1 MDGMHAVLAALS
13 LGLTVGTPLPPPR
26 EQIGAGGTLQ
36 LLTPGDPM
44 VLPGQADGRSFG
56 VGRQLA
62 SDGRIAAFQSEAG
75 NLAGFDFKVRI
86 GGVVASAG
94 EGVIRRLDA
103 VPEQTVTIAELRT
116 PVVSRDG
123 STVVYTIY
131 VETFSR
137 LYSDVY
143 LVDLDGG
150 TRTRVTQAPTSPQ
163 GMGWSLNPSV
173 SADGRLVAFD
183 SLDALVPEDTGRHD
197 VFVWAR
203 QGRTFSMIS
212 RAPDGTAANGD
223 SWNAS
228 MSNDGNRV
236 AFMSTATNLVPG
248 GSAGGSSQVFLH
260 DRSTGVTRLVSRT
273 PSGGA
278 GNAASSNPAVSPDGR
293 FVAFLSNA
301 SDLAP
306 GDDNVR
312 ADAYLFD
319 SENGSVSRVSIA
331 AGEIQPNAAVESV
344 SLCDGAR
351 RIVFG
356 SAASNLDPMAG
367 GNARKVF
374 LRDTST
380 TQVRALGRPVD
391 GGAVDGFFGFGILA
405 PDCSSVVYPT
415 DAARLGPP
423 DENQLYDVFR
433 EDLDEGGIVMLSR
446 WSGAPPPTSILGA
459 ATASNASIS
468 SDGQRILVDY
478 VARNMLPGDDG
489 ARPRSVLIDRGTGTR
504 TRIDGPIV
512 LGSERPR
519 RTSAIASDAPVSAY
533 VTRLS
538 EDLPFS
544 EPIYV
549 RGPMLLG
556 EAVVTPPGV
565 PEPGF
570 SATPP
575 KISADGTRVL
585 FGSTA
590 GLTQSGRQRLYLSTV
605 GSGVVEGLCPPPSEC
620 WGRSASLAAGG
631 EFAAYLSQVPW
642 VEEDGDFTQ
651 EDAYR
656 VDLRSRQ
663 HALVT
668 PELPDG
674 ARLFD
679 TAISG
684 NGRMVAF
691 ITDAPSAGPQFPDCP
706 GAVRRQRVLVRDMQN
721 GTVRC
726 GSVNAA
732 DPALPASEYA
742 AKAVSISPNGRWLAY
757 LADSLEIVINR
768 IFVTDLE
775 TGTTYVANRSAGVS
789 ERLGSSSAPAV
800 SDHGQVVFWTWMP
813 LVPDDVA
820 RSTHDAYLF
829 EPGIDRM
836 FANGFETP

>member
-1 MDGMHAVLAALS
+1 MDGIHAVLAAVS
-13 LGLTVGTPLPPPR
+13 IGVTVAAPLPPPR
-26 EQIGAGGTLQ
+26 EQIGSGGTLQ

-44 VLPGQADGRSFG
+44 ALPGQADGRSFG
-56 VGRQLA
+56 VGRQLT
-62 SDGRIAAFQSEAG
+62 SDGRIAAFQTEAG

-86 GGVVASAG
+86 GGVVASAAD
-94 EGVIRRLDA
+94 GVIRRVDA
-103 VPEQTVTIAELRT
+103 VPEEPVTIAELRT
-116 PVVSRDG
+116 PVLSRDG

-131 VETFSR
+131 VETFSV

-143 LVDLDGG
+143 LVDLVGG
-150 TRTRVTQAPTSPQ
+150 ARTRVTRSPSGPA

-183 SLDALVPEDTGRHD
+183 SLDALVPGDTGRHD

-203 QGRTFSMIS
+203 QGASFSLIS

-223 SWNAS
+223 SRNAS

-236 AFMSTATNLVPG
+236 AFISTATNLVPG
-248 GSAGGSSQVFLH
+248 GSSGGASQVFLH

-273 PSGGA
+273 PSGAA

-306 GDDNVR
+306 GDDNGV

-319 SENGSVSRVSIA
+319 SESGSVSRVSIA

-344 SLCDGAR
+344 SICDGAR
-351 RIVFG
+351 RVVFG
-356 SAASNLDPMAG
+356 SAASNLDPLAG

-380 TQVRALGRPVD
+380 MQVRALGRPADGGNVD
-391 GGAVDGFFGFGILA
+391 GLFGFGVLA
-405 PDCSSVVYPT
+405 PDCSSVVYPS

-423 DENQLYDVFR
+423 DGNQVFDVYR
-433 EDLDEGGIVMLSR
+433 EDLETGGVVMLSR
-446 WSGAPPPTSILGA
+446 WTGPPPPTSILGA
-459 ATASNASIS
+459 ATASSASIS
-468 SDGQRILVDY
+468 SDGQRIVVDY
-478 VARNMLPGDDG
+478 AAHNLLPGDDG
-489 ARPRSVLIDRGTGTR
+489 ARPRSVLIDRSAGTR

-519 RTSAIASDAPVSAY
+519 RSSAIASGTPVSAY

-549 RGPMLLG
+549 RGPMPSG
-556 EAVVTPPGV
+556 DVVVTPPGV

-585 FGSTA
+585 FGSLLA
-590 GLTQSGRQRLYLSTV
+590 QSGRQRFYVSTV
-605 GSGVVEGLCPPPSEC
+605 GSGVVDGLCPPPSEC
-620 WGRSASLAAGG
+620 WGRGVSLAAGG
-631 EFAAYLSQVPW
+631 DFAAYLSDEPW
-642 VEEDGDFTQ
+642 VDEDVDFGRD
-651 EDAYR
+651 DAYR

-663 HALVT
+663 LLLVT

-691 ITDAPSAGPQFPDCP
+691 ITDAPSAGPQLPACP
-706 GAVRRQRVLVRDMQN
+706 GAVSRQRVLVRDMQN
-721 GTVRC
+721 GSVRC
-726 GSVNAA
+726 GSANAA
-732 DPALPASEYA
+732 DPALPASEYV

-757 LADSLEIVINR
+757 LADSLELVINR

-775 TGTTYVANRSAGVS
+775 TGTTYIANRSTGPN
-789 ERLGSSSAPAV
+789 ERLGSASAPAV
-800 SDHGQVVFWTWMP
+800 SDHGQVVFWTAMP

-820 RSTHDAYLF
+820 RSSQDAYLF
-829 EPGIDRM
+829 EPSIDRM